1 MSLRRKFFGQP
12 WVMKTI
18 GVLGAEYLRLVWK
31 TSRFTIE
38 PDGIY
43 ERLEGELPVILA
55 MWHGQHF
62 MAPLGML
69 PDRRVAVLISRSK
82 DGEINAIAAQ
92 NLGLDLIRGSGAR
105 PGRMLYK
112 GGVTAMREMI
122 RTLEEGVSVAL
133 TADIPKRA
141 RVAGMGIV
149 QLAAYSGRPIVP
161 YAVATS
167 FRLSANNWDRASLG
181 LPFGKSGVV
190 FEDAIV
196 VPPDADE
203 AARET
208 ARRQVETGLDRA
220 HQRAFAL
227 VGGRDPGAVLAAR
240 RKAATA

>member
-1 MSLRRKFFGQP
+1 MNILHARPVQLAVGHAFASYIKLVRATTTRTLEP
-12 WVMKTI
+12 ANI
-18 GVLGAEYLRLVWK
+18 AELAGHSW
-31 TSRFTIE
+31 
-38 PDGIY
+38 
-43 ERLEGELPVILA
+43 PVILA